1 VPGVLTVIEVKRKA
15 KYEHRKALAQQAAA
29 VKAEAEEAL
38 RQKMESPRAKP
49 PERLTR
55 QEMRLIAEKYRR
67 KRKLLSW
74 AR

>member
-38 RQKMESPRAKP
+38 RQKMESPRAD
-49 PERLTR
+49 
-55 QEMRLIAEKYRR
+55 
-67 KRKLLSW
+67 
-74 AR
+74 